1 MKNILSILFVLCC
14 LSACGQADLITI
26 PSADVADDPVPDDPV
41 PDPTPEISPKSLTDI
56 RFVEITGLSSHALLL
71 AKPSPLSL
79 DVHLL
84 NGEVLHGVIDNF
96 SNEDLNGQVIW
107 KSLNTDLAE
116 VSPTGLVTGK
126 KTGSTAIEA
135 ILLGFKSILEIDVQE
150 IAATVDG
157 LSGLSLLQQKY
168 LIKENKSSQVFFNTS
183 FHQGYSL
190 YNIGM
195 AEFKD
200 HVDCDLLFQASP
212 AGIVEVHEDGSFVP
226 LKNGFTNLAVQCAD
240 QVATAIV
247 EVKFANIAENN
258 LAPKPEAEK
267 IAEQILAVIN
277 STNPANWIVGSSKSL
292 TCRLEFNTGVVEI
305 ISNSFVTP
313 AGSVAQVEW
322 QSSDPEVV
330 KIVGGTANLL
340 KPGVATITL
349 KYAGLT
355 DWLDVVVKAVPLA
368 AAGSD
373 DVDHFLGPDDELQMV
388 YGDNAGFGQG
398 AYPQVLYGPPGGN
411 THVLSF
417 GNGGELTITLHGTFI
432 ANGAGPDF
440 TIFENPFQFGDS
452 VFAERA
458 QILVSEDGVNY
469 LPFPCAVDD
478 HVGKY
483 PGCAGVHPV
492 FANKDPL
499 DPLVSGGD
507 VFDLQDVGLESAASI
522 RIKDLGTCKPGDPTY
537 TNVCGAPQKEGFDFD
552 ALAILHG
559 VIE

>member
-1 MKNILSILFVLCC
+1 MKKYFSILFVLVC
-14 LSACGQADLITI
+14 LFACGQADVISV
-26 PSADVADDPVPDDPV
+26 PADDSTDDSL

-56 RFVEITGLSSHALLL
+56 RFVEIAGL
-71 AKPSPLSL
+71 PSPTVPVAQSVSLSL

-84 NGEVLHGVIDNF
+84 NGETLHGVIDNF
-96 SNEDLNGQVIW
+96 INEDLKGQVIW

-116 VSPTGLVTGK
+116 VSPDGLVTGK
-126 KTGSTAIEA
+126 KTGSTTIEA
-135 ILLGFKSILEIDVQE
+135 LLLGFKSVLEIAIQE
-150 IAATVDG
+150 TAVTVDG
-157 LSGLSLLQQKY
+157 LSGLSLTQQKY
-168 LIKENKSSQVFFNTS
+168 LIKENKTSQVFFNASFTEGYNLYTTS
-183 FHQGYSL
+183 
-190 YNIGM
+190 M
-195 AEFKD
+195 AELKD

-247 EVKFANIAENN
+247 EVKLANAAENN

-277 STNPANWIVGSSKSL
+277 STNASDWIVGGSKSL

-305 ISNSFVTP
+305 ISNVFVTP
-313 AGSVAQVEW
+313 AGSITTVEW
-322 QSSDPEVV
+322 QSSNPEV
-330 KIVGGTANLL
+330 INIIGGTVHLL

-355 DWLDVVVKAVPLA
+355 DWMDVEIKAVSLP

-373 DVDHFLGPDDELQMV
+373 DVDNYLGPDDDLQMV

-417 GNGGELTITLHGTFI
+417 GHGGTLTITLHGTI
-432 ANGAGPDF
+432 IENGAGPDF
-440 TIFENPFQFGDS
+440 TVFENPFQFGDS

-478 HVGKY
+478 YAGKY

-507 VFDLQDVGLESAASI
+507 VFDLQDVGLETAASI

-537 TNVCGAPQKEGFDFD
+537 TNVCGAPQKEGFDLD

-559 VIE
+559 AME